1 MARIP
6 GASQYLNQATLSNLQ
21 GVSAQ
26 APNLLGEAAG
36 GVGILD
42 VGRNLA
48 TPGVGISNSAR
59 ALNRQFLEQ
68 NAGTA
73 NQLFSA
79 SGGGSS
85 TEDAAITQIRAL
97 QSSVPVTR
105 ATPEAREAAEERAV
119 EAAQAE
125 AERGSIIDQ
134 EA

>member
-97 QSSVPVTR
+97 QSKVPVTR

-125 AERGSIIDQ
+125 TERGSIIDQ